1 MLDARLRRLIDP
13 PLDRAG
19 TVLARR
25 GMRADT
31 VTVAGF
37 VLGIAAMLAV
47 MAGAYGAGLALLALN
62 RLADG
67 LDGAV
72 ARHSRLT
79 DLGGFLDIVLDFIV
93 YAGMVFAF
101 AVADPERNA
110 LAAAFLLFAFMGTGS
125 SFLAFAIMAA
135 KRRISTDLR
144 GRKSLYYLGGL
155 TEGTET
161 ILFLTLA
168 CLLPERFVVLAL
180 LFGAMCWATTLGRVL
195 AGYQLL
201 REDGNDTA

>member
-1 MLDARLRRLIDP
+1 MLDGRLRPLIDP
-13 PLDRAG
+13 PLNRCGRA
-19 TVLARR
+19 LAAR
-25 GMRADT
+25 GIGADV
-31 VTVAGF
+31 VTLVGF
-37 VLGIAAMLAV
+37 LVGLGAMLAV
-47 MAGAYGAGLALLALN
+47 ALEAYAVGLGLLLVN

-72 ARHSRLT
+72 ARQTRLT

-101 AVADPERNA
+101 ALADPGRNG

-135 KRRISTDLR
+135 KRGLSTAQR
-144 GRKSLYYLGGL
+144 GSKSLYYLGGL

-161 ILFLTLA
+161 ILFLMLA
-168 CLLPERFVVLAL
+168 CLFPTRFPQLAA
-180 LFGAMCWATTLGRVL
+180 LFGVLCWLTTFGRVL
-195 AGYQLL
+195 SGYQLL
-201 REDGNDTA
+201 REAADDPT